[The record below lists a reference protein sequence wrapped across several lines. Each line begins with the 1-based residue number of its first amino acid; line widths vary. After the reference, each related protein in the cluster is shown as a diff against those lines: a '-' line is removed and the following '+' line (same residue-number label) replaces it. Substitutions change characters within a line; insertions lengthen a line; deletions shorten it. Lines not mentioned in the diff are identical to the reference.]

1 MALPRKRLIMC
12 CDGTWMNADS
22 GSEEGPFWNSTHT
35 IQVPSNVT
43 RISRSFKHL
52 CADGRMQIINYESG
66 IGTGSNMLDSV
77 TGGAFGTGL
86 SEVCLFHRRGS
97 RRDGA

>member
-1 MALPRKRLIMC
+1 MATPRKRLIMC

-22 GSEEGPFWNSTHT
+22 GFEEGPFWNPTHR

-77 TGGAFGTGL
+77 TGGVFGAGL
-86 SEVCLFHRRGS
+86 SQVRLLPSPRLLDGS
-97 RRDGA
+97 A